1 MKDVYLAKKQKPN
14 QTRYMKTYSI
24 RPLNFFNSTL
34 LILLLLSPVVFAEQ
48 QRVLKYN
55 VTGSGNYYPY
65 YINDNN
71 TTGILPEMI
80 KQVMQLA
87 DIQVQHIEL
96 PAKRTVKYLHQGD
109 IDFDVLSPEWL
120 SQAEKQNPQ
129 FIYSDTLFVIEEY
142 LVSLKNS
149 VTQWQQLNNINNQP
163 VGTVLGYYYY
173 DDNRFKRVDFHSE
186 KQLIKAL
193 KMQRIEVV
201 IIDKLPAQ
209 YWAEQFNVDIGFGA
223 LHSLGNLKIR
233 LRSEHQLLL
242 PKINAA
248 IKELKNSGSLD
259 AIINKYT
266 KSISLQ

>member
-14 QTRYMKTYSI
+14 QTRYMKTNSI
-24 RPLNFFNSTL
+24 RPLRFSNSIF
-34 LILLLLSPVVFAEQ
+34 LILLFLPQAVLAEQ
-48 QRVLKYN
+48 QPVLKYN

-65 YINDNN
+65 YIDDKINL
-71 TTGILPEMI
+71 GILPEII

-87 DIQVQHIEL
+87 DIQVEHIEL
-96 PAKRTVKYLHQGD
+96 PAKRTVKYLHQGH
-109 IDFDVLSPEWL
+109 IDFDVISPEWL

-129 FIYSDTLFVIEEY
+129 FSYSDTLFTVDEY
-142 LVSLKNS
+142 LVSLTNS
-149 VTQWQQLNNINNQP
+149 VARWQQLDSIRNQP

-186 KQLIKAL
+186 KQLIQAL

-201 IIDKLPAQ
+201 IIDKLPAL
-209 YWAEQFNVDIGFGA
+209 YWAKLFDADISFGA
-223 LHSLGNLKIR
+223 LHSQGNLKIR
-233 LRSEHQLLL
+233 LRSEHQSLL

-248 IKELKNSGSLD
+248 IKKLNSSGSLD

-266 KSISLQ
+266 KSIPLQ